1 MSTTI
6 LAHFDGKVIVP
17 DEPVDLPLN
26 TRLSFTLNSIDASS
40 NDFKISDAER
50 DRRLAALEAF
60 IERGVAVGVTDEA
73 ISRDS
78 IYEEQD

>member
-6 LAHFDGKVIVP
+6 LAHYDGKVIVP

-26 TRLSFTLNSIDASS
+26 TRLSFTLNSVEASS
-40 NDFKISDAER
+40 HDFKISDAER
-50 DRRLAALEAF
+50 DRRLAALESF
-60 IERGVAVGVTDEA
+60 VKRGVAVGVTDEA
-73 ISRDS
+73 ISRGS